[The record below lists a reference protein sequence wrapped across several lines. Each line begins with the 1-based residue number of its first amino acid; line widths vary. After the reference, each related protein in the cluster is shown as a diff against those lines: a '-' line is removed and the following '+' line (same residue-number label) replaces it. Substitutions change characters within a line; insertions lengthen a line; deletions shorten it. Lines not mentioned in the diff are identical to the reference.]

1 MVELEAAMRIPLDW
15 RRIVDFIV
23 LAGTL
28 YIVLRWASRARAM
41 RIVLVITALYAGV
54 LIARQFDLL
63 ITAWILQGGAL
74 ISVALLV
81 IVFQPEVRR
90 ALSRL
95 DRQFLSRPRGP
106 VSVLD
111 NTLAA
116 AAFQL
121 ARQGLGALFVVT
133 GDEPIGEL
141 LEGGTILGADI
152 SSQLITALFQKSSP
166 LHDGAVVVENGRITQ
181 AGAVLPLTQRR
192 DVPSQ
197 YGTRHRAAMGLAER
211 TDALC
216 IVVSEERSDVT
227 LMRGRAIIHM
237 KTAPQLSAVL
247 ENAVNHPRLSPWMRA
262 RTLVVSNWRIK
273 LASLGLAS
281 LIWSAA
287 IFDPSSTVRDLAVPI
302 EFRNVPVGLD
312 IATPPVTDI
321 SVELRGRTW
330 LMNSNEIL
338 GLVARLN
345 LAGSKAGVRSIRVD
359 SGTLGLPPGVEMIRA
374 MPPNIEVQLVK
385 HNASGR

>member
-1 MVELEAAMRIPLDW
+1 MIPIDW

-28 YIVLRWASRARAM
+28 YIALRWASRARAM
-41 RIVLVITALYAGV
+41 RIVLAITALYAGV
-54 LIARQFDLL
+54 LVSRQFDLL
-63 ITAWILQGGAL
+63 ITAWILQGVAL

-95 DRQFLSRPRGP
+95 DRQFLSPPAGD
-106 VSVLD
+106 VSILD

-116 AAFQL
+116 ATFEL
-121 ARQGLGALFVVT
+121 ARQGLGALFVVA
-133 GDEPIGEL
+133 GQEPIGEL

-152 SSQLITALFQKSSP
+152 SQPLIEAIFQKTSP
-166 LHDGAVVVENGRITQ
+166 LHDGAVVVEGARIAQ

-192 DVPSQ
+192 DVPGQ

-227 LMRGRAIIHM
+227 LMRGSGILHM
-237 KTAPQLSAVL
+237 GTAQQLSAVL
-247 ENAVNHPRLSPWMRA
+247 ESAVSHPKLSLPVRA
-262 RTLVVSNWRIK
+262 RTLLVSNWKIK
-273 LASLGLAS
+273 LAALGLAS

-287 IFDPSSTVRDLAVPI
+287 LFDSSSTVRELDIPV
-302 EFRNVPVGLD
+302 EFRNVPAGLD
-312 IATPPVTDI
+312 IAPDAPADV

-330 LMNSNEIL
+330 VMNSNQIL

-345 LAGSKAGVRSIRVD
+345 MSGSKEGVRKMRID
-359 SGTLGLPPGVEMIRA
+359 TGALGLPPGVTMVRA
-374 MPPNIEVQLVK
+374 KPSTIEVRLVK
-385 HNASGR
+385 QNPLAH

>member
-1 MVELEAAMRIPLDW
+1 MRFPLDW
-15 RRIVDFIV
+15 RRIVDFVV
-23 LAGTL
+23 LVCTL
-28 YIVLRWASRARAM
+28 YVVLRWASRARAL

-54 LIARQFDLL
+54 LLARQFDLL
-63 ITAWILQGGAL
+63 ITAWILQGAAL
-74 ISVALLV
+74 VSVALLI

-95 DRQFLSRPRGP
+95 DRQFLTRPRGA
-106 VSVLD
+106 VSILD

-121 ARQGLGALFVVT
+121 AGQGVGALFVVA
-133 GDEPIGEL
+133 GEEPIGEL

-152 SSQLITALFQKSSP
+152 SLPLIAALFQKSSP
-166 LHDGAVVVENGRITQ
+166 LHDGAVIVEGARISQ

-192 DVPSQ
+192 DVPAQ

-227 LMRGRAIIHM
+227 LMRGRDMLPMASSM
-237 KTAPQLSAVL
+237 QLSAIL
-247 ENAVNHPRLSPWMRA
+247 ENATSKPSLPWPVRLRA
-262 RTLVVSNWRIK
+262 LAVSNWRMK
-273 LASLGLAS
+273 LAALGLSS

-287 IFDPSSTVRDLAVPI
+287 VFDPSSTVREIAVPI
-302 EFRNVPVGLD
+302 EFRNVPFGLD
-312 IATPPVTDI
+312 VASPVTNV

-330 LMNSNEIL
+330 LMNSNEVL

-345 LAGSKAGVRSIRVD
+345 LARSPAGVRIMRVD
-359 SGTLGLPPGVEMIRA
+359 AGTLGLPPGIEMIRA
-374 MPPNIEVQLVK
+374 TPPEVQVRLLK
-385 HNASGR
+385 SGQATR

>member
-1 MVELEAAMRIPLDW
+1 
-15 RRIVDFIV
+15 
-23 LAGTL
+23 
-28 YIVLRWASRARAM
+28 VLRWASRARAL

-54 LIARQFDLL
+54 LVSRQFDLL
-63 ITAWILQGGAL
+63 ITAWILQGAAL

-95 DRQFLSRPRGP
+95 DRQFLSHPRGA
-106 VSVLD
+106 VSILD

-116 AAFQL
+116 AAFDL
-121 ARQGLGALFVVT
+121 AREGVGALFVVT
-133 GDEPIGEL
+133 GEEPIGEL
-141 LEGGTILGADI
+141 LEGGTILGADL
-152 SSQLITALFQKSSP
+152 SGQLIEALFQKSSP
-166 LHDGAVVVENGRITQ
+166 LHDGAAVIEGARITQ

-192 DVPSQ
+192 DVPPQ

-227 LMRGRAIIHM
+227 LMRGRSITHM
-237 KTAPQLSAVL
+237 TTPKQLSAIL
-247 ENAVNHPRLSPWMRA
+247 ENAVNQARLSLPVRVRA
-262 RTLVVSNWRIK
+262 LVVSSWRIK
-273 LASLGLAS
+273 MAALGLAA

-287 IFDPSSTVRDLAVPI
+287 VFDPSSTIREIAVPI

-312 IATPPVTDI
+312 IVAPPVTNV

-330 LMNSNEIL
+330 LMNSNEVL

-345 LAGSKAGVRSIRVD
+345 LAGSKEGVRTIRLD
-359 SGTLGLPPGVEMIRA
+359 AGALGLPPGVEMMRA
-374 MPPNIEVQLVK
+374 IPASIPVQLVK
-385 HNASGR
+385 RTPAR